1 MKKIVSVLLC
11 VMLCA
16 SAFSACSKQVEIR
29 EMKIT
34 YDARL
39 SDYSDEAKN
48 AYTALFNAVMNCEES
63 AEVGEEVYDEA
74 TTMFYTSFPLSDLV
88 DSIKQ
93 NSDSK
98 SVRIRYKNSSKEHK
112 RLVEKFKK
120 EASVIL
126 DDCKAGTA
134 SDNELILNLYSF
146 LAQNVEI
153 DYSRST
159 AYDAIVEKKGSSSA
173 FEAAFN
179 FLLQQEG
186 IPAARV
192 YAKGYD
198 ATHFLTE
205 LEINGEKY
213 YFDPCGEKVYSQGK
227 GLSYFGMTYMGLQ
240 KNGIECDLTFADKST
255 AVPEQNSDMFAG
267 LFQTKS
273 YEYSNSVISATHSDG
288 QITEISF

>member
-11 VMLCA
+11 VLLCA
-16 SAFSACSKQVEIR
+16 CAFSGCKKQVEIR
-29 EMKIT
+29 EMKAS

-39 SDYSDEAKN
+39 SDYSQESKN
-48 AYTALFNAVMNCEES
+48 AYLSLFNAVMNAEES
-63 AEVGEEVYDEA
+63 AEVGEEEFNEA

-88 DSIKQ
+88 ESIKQ

-112 RLVEKFKK
+112 RLVDKFK
-120 EASVIL
+120 EETSVIL
-126 DDCKAGTA
+126 EECKAGA
-134 SDNELILNLYSF
+134 VSDNEFILNLYSY

-153 DYSRST
+153 DYSYST
-159 AYDAIVEKKGSSSA
+159 AFDAIVEKKGSASA

-179 FLLQQEG
+179 FLLQQQG

-205 LEINGEKY
+205 LEINGERY
-213 YFDPCGEKVYSQGK
+213 YFDPYGEKVYSQGN

-255 AVPEQNSDMFAG
+255 AVPEQNSDMFAE

-273 YEYSNSVISATHSDG
+273 YEYSNGVISATHSDG
-288 QITEISF
+288 RVTEINF

>member
-11 VMLCA
+11 VLLCA
-16 SAFSACSKQVEIR
+16 CAFSGCKKQVEIR
-29 EMKIT
+29 EMKAS

-39 SDYSDEAKN
+39 SDYSQESKN
-48 AYTALFNAVMNCEES
+48 AYLSLFNAVMNAEES
-63 AEVGEEVYDEA
+63 AEVGEEEFDEA

-88 DSIKQ
+88 ESIKQ

-112 RLVEKFKK
+112 RLVDKFKE

-126 DDCKAGTA
+126 EECKAGA
-134 SDNELILNLYSF
+134 VSDNEFILNLYSY

-153 DYSRST
+153 DYSYST
-159 AYDAIVEKKGSSSA
+159 AFDAIVEKKGSASA

-179 FLLQQEG
+179 FLLQQQG

-205 LEINGEKY
+205 LEINGERY
-213 YFDPCGEKVYSQGK
+213 YFDPYGEKVYSQGN

-255 AVPEQNSDMFAG
+255 AVPEQNSDMFAE

-273 YEYSNSVISATHSDG
+273 YEYSNGVISVTHSDG
-288 QITEISF
+288 RVTEINF

>member
-11 VMLCA
+11 VLLCA
-16 SAFSACSKQVEIR
+16 CTFSGCKKQVEIR
-29 EMKIT
+29 EMKAS

-39 SDYSDEAKN
+39 SDYSQESKN
-48 AYTALFNAVMNCEES
+48 AYLSLFNAVMNAEES
-63 AEVGEEVYDEA
+63 AEVGEEEFNEA

-88 DSIKQ
+88 ESIKQ

-112 RLVEKFKK
+112 RLVDKFKE

-126 DDCKAGTA
+126 EECKAGVV
-134 SDNELILNLYSF
+134 SDNEFILNLYSY

-153 DYSRST
+153 DYSYST
-159 AYDAIVEKKGSSSA
+159 AFDAIVEKKGSASA

-179 FLLQQEG
+179 FLLQQQG

-205 LEINGEKY
+205 LEINGERY
-213 YFDPCGEKVYSQGK
+213 YFDPYGEKVYSQGN

-255 AVPEQNSDMFAG
+255 AVPEQNSDMFAE

-273 YEYSNSVISATHSDG
+273 YEYSNGVISATHSDG
-288 QITEISF
+288 RVTEINF